1 MLRLYS
7 RTLLA
12 SSVSL
17 ALDIGKDWIYTNF
30 MDKLK
35 FAIFALVLMSGL
47 VGARKRECLKDL
59 KAHGLLNLQY
69 ARVEGV
75 DPKLLSLDL
84 YIPRRKFPC
93 DLRPLVVWVH
103 GGAWARGDK
112 ANNVKFKVKLFR
124 DSLGYVFASVNY
136 RLSRKNDYGKPGHI
150 QFPTHVLDVAAA
162 LRWLIDRG
170 PSLGIDTTKI
180 ALIGHS
186 AGAHIVAILGTDER
200 ILRARGLTLR
210 YIKCVASLDTRA
222 YDLPKAIQKTRR
234 FFYFNAFGNN
244 PELWKEASPL
254 YHVEPGK
261 HIPPFLLVRRGSRLS
276 KQICDEFR
284 SKLEKAGVPVTVI
297 NADGITH
304 RKVNLLVGAPGDTLV
319 TPKLVK
325 FLSKYLG
332 ED

>member
-1 MLRLYS
+1 M
-7 RTLLA
+7 
-12 SSVSL
+12 
-17 ALDIGKDWIYTNF
+17 ALDIGRVWIYRKP
-30 MDKLK
+30 MMYK
-35 FAIFALVLMSGL
+35 FAIFAVVLLHGLIGAESGQ
-47 VGARKRECLKDL
+47 CLKNL
-59 KAHGLLNLQY
+59 KAQDLLNLQY

-75 DPKLLSLDL
+75 EPGLLSLDI
-84 YIPRRKFPC
+84 YIPERKFPC

-103 GGAWARGDK
+103 GGAWSWGDK
-112 ANNVKFKVKLFR
+112 ANNINLKVKLFR

-136 RLSRKNDYGKPGHI
+136 RLSKKSDYGKPGHV
-150 QFPTHVLDVAAA
+150 QFPTHALDVATA

-210 YIKCVASLDTRA
+210 HIKCVASLDTRA
-222 YDLPKAIQKTRR
+222 YDLPEVIQKTRR
-234 FFYFNAFGNN
+234 FFYFNAFGND
-244 PELWKEASPL
+244 PELWKEASPI

-261 HIPPFLLVRRGSRLS
+261 HIPPFLLVRRGSRLN

-304 RKVNLLVGAPGDTLV
+304 RKVNSLVGAPGDTLI

-325 FLSKYLG
+325 FLKRYLDSG
-332 ED
+332 E